1 MRYAQTVIY
10 RLCFLLL
17 FFPLTVRQEETMD
30 EEQGEEVEE
39 RILG

>member
-1 MRYAQTVIY
+1 MRR
-10 RLCFLLL
+10 RLYTGFV
-17 FFPLTVRQEETMD
+17 FFFFFVPLTVRQEETMD